1 MSFPGPA
8 ALRSSIVSRTNL
20 SQPGTLMHPTITVA
34 IAAEGTTMQHRAWLR
49 AEHYREIA
57 TRFRLMAEI
66 EPLASL
72 RRHLRRLAA
81 QHDELA
87 AGLETAQHMNQDN
100 PR

>member
-1 MSFPGPA
+1 
-8 ALRSSIVSRTNL
+8 
-20 SQPGTLMHPTITVA
+20 
-34 IAAEGTTMQHRAWLR
+34 MQHRARLR

-87 AGLETAQHMNQDN
+87 AGLEMAQHMNRDN
-100 PR
+100 PRAALG

>member
-1 MSFPGPA
+1 
-8 ALRSSIVSRTNL
+8 
-20 SQPGTLMHPTITVA
+20 
-34 IAAEGTTMQHRAWLR
+34 MQHRARLR

-87 AGLETAQHMNQDN
+87 AGLEKPMNQDS
-100 PR
+100 PRAALG

>member
-1 MSFPGPA
+1 MS
-8 ALRSSIVSRTNL
+8 
-20 SQPGTLMHPTITVA
+20 
-34 IAAEGTTMQHRAWLR
+34 MQHGAGLR

-66 EPLASL
+66 EPVASL

-87 AGLETAQHMNQDN
+87 AGLETAQPIDQDS
-100 PR
+100 PRAA